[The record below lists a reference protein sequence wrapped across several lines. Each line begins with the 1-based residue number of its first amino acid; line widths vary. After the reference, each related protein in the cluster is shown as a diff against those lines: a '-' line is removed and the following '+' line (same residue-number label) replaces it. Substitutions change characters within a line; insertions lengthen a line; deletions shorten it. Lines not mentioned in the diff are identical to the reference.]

1 MSLGGSLSGGSKSS
15 RDTSSSTTPWSGIA
29 SQLAGTLKT
38 NLSNLASGSNLSKWI
53 STLTQ
58 STTQATKTG
67 ISNIKE
73 AFGAS
78 GMSVSS
84 AFAKSIGDFQVQQQ
98 IGLNQSISQVEQQNV
113 SNQLSAL
120 QEIISLASGTGSQV
134 GHQWGDTF
142 GWGVTGGIAQKG

>member
-1 MSLGGSLSGGSKSS
+1 MSIGGSFKGGSQSDRS
-15 RDTSSSTTPWSGIA
+15 TSSSTTPWSGIA

-38 NLSNLASGSNLSKWI
+38 NLSNLASGSNLSNWI
-53 STLTQ
+53 KTLTA
-58 STTQATKTG
+58 STQQATKTG

-78 GMSVSS
+78 GMASSS

-98 IGLNQSISQVEQQNV
+98 LGLDQSISQVEQQNV
-113 SNQLSAL
+113 SDQLSAL

-134 GHQWGDTF
+134 GHQWGDSF
-142 GWGVTGGIAQKG
+142 GWGASAAFPK